1 MRLQFNGRS
10 RSTTDLS
17 SSSRQFAI
25 ASKSKFNEVLGF
37 FTSGGKIQKPP
48 NWNVHTMMPRQLAE
62 GLRRRPKGRP
72 PRPILEQ
79 LPSINTKNLNIPS
92 PYEYKTYILPNISFR
107 FPQIASAKV
116 SFQAVEFHHPSLHR
130 GQIGPIQTFNFKHID
145 TGFGF
150 RHAFICNCGRPV
162 LRLYYHSRR
171 LACRHCIGGIYSSQA
186 VNQNQRPVLQAA
198 RIADFLD
205 SHSRLFRRTRERL
218 TRKLG
223 EKLMRAQGK
232 LGTEARNLWE

>member
-62 GLRRRPKGRP
+62 GLRRRPKERP

-186 VNQNQRPVLQAA
+186 VNQN
-198 RIADFLD
+198 
-205 SHSRLFRRTRERL
+205 
-218 TRKLG
+218 
-223 EKLMRAQGK
+223 
-232 LGTEARNLWE
+232 